1 MARPFDM
8 VHLSHD
14 PYVKQKELED
24 LRVTLVDFDTLF
36 RESDFVCIN
45 VPLNESTKKLI
56 DARALSLMK
65 PSAFLVSTSRGP
77 IVDESALYEALKSQ
91 SIAGAAMDVFE
102 VEPTPPDNPI
112 LKLDNV
118 VVTPHSLCHTDECN
132 RLLAEGSFNAASAFA
147 RREVPRNLIN
157 PDVLAHPR
165 VVEWFG

>member
-1 MARPFDM
+1 M
-8 VHLSHD
+8 
-14 PYVKQKELED
+14 
-24 LRVTLVDFDTLF
+24 TLVDFDALF

-45 VPLNESTKKLI
+45 VPLNESTKKLV

-65 PSAFLVSTSRGP
+65 PSAFLISTSRGP

-102 VEPTPPDNPI
+102 VEPTPRDNPI

-132 RLLAEGSFNAASAFA
+132 RLLAEGSFTAASAFA
-147 RREVPRNLIN
+147 QRRIPRNLVN
-157 PDVLAHPR
+157 CDVLEHPR
-165 VVEWFG
+165 IAAWFA